1 MFTDSSKK
9 THRLSPLK
17 HMQTKRCYQQ
27 KKFIF
32 DFKLYVF
39 INFVMITKQL
49 NDDNTAVKMLI
60 LMRIK
65 KLSGVIFPAVAV
77 YL

>member
-1 MFTDSSKK
+1 
-9 THRLSPLK
+9 
-17 HMQTKRCYQQ
+17 
-27 KKFIF
+27 
-32 DFKLYVF
+32 
-39 INFVMITKQL
+39 MITKQL
-49 NDDNTAVKMLI
+49 NDNNIAVKMLI